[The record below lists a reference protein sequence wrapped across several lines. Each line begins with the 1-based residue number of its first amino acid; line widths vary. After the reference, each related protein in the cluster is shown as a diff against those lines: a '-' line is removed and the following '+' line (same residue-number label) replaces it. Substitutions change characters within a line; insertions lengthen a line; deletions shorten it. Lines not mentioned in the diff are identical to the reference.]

1 MNFIPLLQR
10 DIQFLS
16 LCRTFECI
24 DLDQYLKSCN
34 LSKKKPKFRIFQFFF
49 PLELW
54 KIILNITIYKLIL
67 DLLTST
73 IFEAS
78 KLCNVLSTSFTVHI
92 CNSSCIATDF
102 DGLCTTKNKPRCHF
116 SFAVHFNCS
125 FHFTSNAG
133 WKFSENVSLKLSYQ
147 FLLLQKKQNWN
158 ITKNRQKS

>member
-1 MNFIPLLQR
+1 MKITLTKSKINFRSTVSGVKIK
-10 DIQFLS
+10 DFSI
-16 LCRTFECI
+16 
-24 DLDQYLKSCN
+24 
-34 LSKKKPKFRIFQFFF
+34 FF

-54 KIILNITIYKLIL
+54 KIEKHENLPTYSWLVDYYDIRSFK
-67 DLLTST
+67 
-73 IFEAS
+73 A
-78 KLCNVLSTSFTVHI
+78 TSFTVHI

-147 FLLLQKKQNWN
+147 FLLLQKTELKYH
-158 ITKNRQKS
+158 QK

>member
-1 MNFIPLLQR
+1 MKITLTKSKINFRSTVSGVKIK
-10 DIQFLS
+10 DFSI
-16 LCRTFECI
+16 
-24 DLDQYLKSCN
+24 
-34 LSKKKPKFRIFQFFF
+34 FF
-49 PLELW
+49 PLQLW

-133 WKFSENVSLKLSYQ
+133 WKFSENVSLNLSYQ
-147 FLLLQKKQNWN
+147 FLLLQKKNR
-158 ITKNRQKS
+158 IEISPKIDKNFWILNLTAKNGIV

>member
-1 MNFIPLLQR
+1 MKITLTKSKINFRFTVSGVKIK
-10 DIQFLS
+10 DYSI
-16 LCRTFECI
+16 
-24 DLDQYLKSCN
+24 
-34 LSKKKPKFRIFQFFF
+34 FF

-102 DGLCTTKNKPRCHF
+102 DGLCTTKNKPGCHF

-147 FLLLQKKQNWN
+147 FLLLQKNRIEISPK
-158 ITKNRQKS
+158 IDKNPIFEYWI